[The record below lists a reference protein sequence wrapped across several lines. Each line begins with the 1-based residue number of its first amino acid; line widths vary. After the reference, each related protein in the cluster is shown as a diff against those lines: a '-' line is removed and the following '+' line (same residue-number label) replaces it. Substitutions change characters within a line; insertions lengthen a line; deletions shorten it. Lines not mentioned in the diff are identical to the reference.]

1 MVAVERREFIRGGAA
16 ALLLAS
22 SADAFAEGCR
32 SSAAG
37 KPLEPWREGH
47 FQIHFIY
54 TGVAESSFLI
64 YPDGTS
70 LLLDC
75 GDHPAR
81 KRGKYAVP
89 VLPDASRHAG
99 EWIAR
104 YVLRV
109 NPHRENVD
117 YMLLTH
123 YHSDHGG
130 GRAYHAG
137 LSPNGRYYL
146 SGFGQAMEYL
156 RFNTAIDRAYP
167 TYDDPLPVI
176 GKLDCW
182 MQAHMAEVY
191 RELVRRGTKVE
202 KFRLEADSD
211 QLRPRHG
218 GAADFGF
225 RPLSSNG
232 RVLLPDGTVRDLYAD
247 YIARNRPW
255 GINENALS
263 IGLKFSYGPFSLY
276 TAGDFE
282 DRMKMSDGSTWE
294 IEEAMAET
302 VGVATVAK
310 IDHHGNTA
318 MCEKLVAAL
327 RSQVYVGCIWDWFHV
342 DDGTMTRL
350 ADRSIYPGERL
361 LCPGVLTK
369 ERRAKD
375 GARLWMKDVPPEA
388 YEGVHVVVDVPPG
401 GERFTLSLVSAA
413 DERMTVVSQVERR
426 TRT

>member
-22 SADAFAEGCR
+22 SADAFAEGSR
-32 SSAAG
+32 SPAAG

-191 RELVRRGTKVE
+191 RELIRRGTKVE

-232 RVLLPDGTVRDLYAD
+232 RVLMPDGTVRDLYAD
-247 YIARNRPW
+247 YIARNHPW

-263 IGLKFSYGPFSLY
+263 IGVKFSYGPFSLY

-282 DRMKMSDGSTWE
+282 DRMKMPDGSTWE

-302 VGVATVAK
+302 VGAATVAK

-361 LCPGVLTK
+361 ICPGVLTK

-375 GARLWMKDVPPEA
+375 GARPWMRDVPPQA
-388 YEGVHVVVDVPPG
+388 YEGVHVVIDVPPG

-426 TRT
+426 TRI